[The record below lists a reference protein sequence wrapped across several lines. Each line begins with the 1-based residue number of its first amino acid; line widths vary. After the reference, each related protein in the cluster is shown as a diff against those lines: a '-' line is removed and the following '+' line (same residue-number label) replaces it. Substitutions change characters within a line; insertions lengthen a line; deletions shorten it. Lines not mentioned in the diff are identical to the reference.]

1 MYGIFL
7 IVILII
13 TGGIIAFIGDH
24 LGSKVGK
31 KKLTVFGL
39 RPKYTSMLV
48 TIITGFLITTLT
60 LGVMTVSSENVR
72 TSLFGMEKLNKS
84 MQDAKAEL
92 ANTSA
97 ELAMAK
103 AEQNKAQEDLKKARN
118 ELQGLQ
124 QQTET
129 LEARNQEL
137 QAGNKRLEDTNS
149 ELLHRNEKLTN
160 VNLILEEGNER
171 LHKNNKEL
179 EENNRDLSTGIKIM
193 REGDITF
200 RAGEVL
206 AAGVIKG
213 KRSQEEIVEDVD
225 KLVNAARYNVTRRIG
240 SEAPDAAKDIWLYQ
254 PEYTD
259 AIKFISEHEDD
270 YVVRL
275 TAAGNMVRGEPVRVD
290 IQLFKDNVIYKRNEL
305 ILQKPLQFD
314 PRNPQDVEAKL
325 MEFLHEVNRTARSKG
340 MLADSISG
348 TVGVIDGEQVYRI
361 MSEMQRSTGDTMIS
375 AFAQEVTNVLGPLR
389 LRLQLIGTGLE

>member
-72 TSLFGMEKLNKS
+72 TALFGMEKLNKS

-213 KRSQEEIVEDVD
+213 KRFQEEIVEDVD

>member
-60 LGVMTVSSENVR
+60 LGVMTVSSDNVR
-72 TSLFGMEKLNKS
+72 TALFGMEKLNKS

-103 AEQNKAQEDLKKARN
+103 ADQNKAQEDLKKARN

>member
-72 TSLFGMEKLNKS
+72 TVLFGMEKLNKS

>member
-72 TSLFGMEKLNKS
+72 TALFGMEKLNKS

-290 IQLFKDNVIYKRNEL
+290 MQLFKDNVIYKRNEL
-305 ILQKPLQFD
+305 ILQTPLQFD

>member
-72 TSLFGMEKLNKS
+72 TALFGMEKLNKS

-254 PEYTD
+254 PEYKD

>member
-72 TSLFGMEKLNKS
+72 TALFGMEKLNKS

-118 ELQGLQ
+118 ELPGLQ

>member
-72 TSLFGMEKLNKS
+72 TALFGMEKLTKS

>member
-72 TSLFGMEKLNKS
+72 TALFGMEKLNKS

-160 VNLILEEGNER
+160 DNLILEEGNER

>member
-1 MYGIFL
+1 
-7 IVILII
+7 
-13 TGGIIAFIGDH
+13 
-24 LGSKVGK
+24 
-31 KKLTVFGL
+31 
-39 RPKYTSMLV
+39 
-48 TIITGFLITTLT
+48 
-60 LGVMTVSSENVR
+60 
-72 TSLFGMEKLNKS
+72 
-84 MQDAKAEL
+84 
-92 ANTSA
+92 
-97 ELAMAK
+97 
-103 AEQNKAQEDLKKARN
+103 
-118 ELQGLQ
+118 
-124 QQTET
+124 
-129 LEARNQEL
+129 
-137 QAGNKRLEDTNS
+137 
-149 ELLHRNEKLTN
+149 
-160 VNLILEEGNER
+160 
-171 LHKNNKEL
+171 
-179 EENNRDLSTGIKIM
+179 M

>member
-1 MYGIFL
+1 
-7 IVILII
+7 
-13 TGGIIAFIGDH
+13 
-24 LGSKVGK
+24 
-31 KKLTVFGL
+31 
-39 RPKYTSMLV
+39 
-48 TIITGFLITTLT
+48 
-60 LGVMTVSSENVR
+60 
-72 TSLFGMEKLNKS
+72 
-84 MQDAKAEL
+84 
-92 ANTSA
+92 
-97 ELAMAK
+97 
-103 AEQNKAQEDLKKARN
+103 
-118 ELQGLQ
+118 
-124 QQTET
+124 
-129 LEARNQEL
+129 
-137 QAGNKRLEDTNS
+137 
-149 ELLHRNEKLTN
+149 
-160 VNLILEEGNER
+160 
-171 LHKNNKEL
+171 
-179 EENNRDLSTGIKIM
+179 M

-325 MEFLHEVNRTARSKG
+325 MEVLHEVNRTARSKG

>member
-48 TIITGFLITTLT
+48 SIITGFLITTLT

-72 TSLFGMEKLNKS
+72 TALFGMEKLNKS

>member
-72 TSLFGMEKLNKS
+72 TALFGMEKLNKS

-160 VNLILEEGNER
+160 VNLIL
-171 LHKNNKEL
+171 
-179 EENNRDLSTGIKIM
+179 
-193 REGDITF
+193 
-200 RAGEVL
+200 
-206 AAGVIKG
+206 
-213 KRSQEEIVEDVD
+213 
-225 KLVNAARYNVTRRIG
+225 
-240 SEAPDAAKDIWLYQ
+240 
-254 PEYTD
+254 
-259 AIKFISEHEDD
+259 
-270 YVVRL
+270 
-275 TAAGNMVRGEPVRVD
+275 
-290 IQLFKDNVIYKRNEL
+290 
-305 ILQKPLQFD
+305 
-314 PRNPQDVEAKL
+314 
-325 MEFLHEVNRTARSKG
+325 
-340 MLADSISG
+340 
-348 TVGVIDGEQVYRI
+348 
-361 MSEMQRSTGDTMIS
+361 
-375 AFAQEVTNVLGPLR
+375 
-389 LRLQLIGTGLE
+389 

>member
-72 TSLFGMEKLNKS
+72 TALFGMEKLNKS

-290 IQLFKDNVIYKRNEL
+290 MQLFKDNVIYKRNEL

>member
-72 TSLFGMEKLNKS
+72 TALFGMEKLNKS

-92 ANTSA
+92 ANPSA

>member
-72 TSLFGMEKLNKS
+72 TALFGMEKLNKS